1 MANLPRVWFYEIPQ
15 YASNEIPFSPESVRF
30 YFWSLTNRILNNTM
44 SSDFFFLL
52 KILFVWLH
60 WSSLLCSL
68 FFTAMRGLLYL
79 WWVGAT
85 LQLQCM
91 GLWSCTLWALEWGVS
106 SRGGRAQLP
115 LGVWGLPR
123 PAVVAAGPSC
133 PSACGV
139 FPDQRSW
146 RPGPAAPRRV
156 GSSQTRGQTAVP
168 CTARC
173 TPIHRTTREVPYLTS
188 WADNKDRNNK
198 FSKKIPPIK
207 GNSVKNWWQLSYT
220 FILNSFKH
228 AVKLYIF
235 LVYVSVSYEYFLQR
249 NGNFKNDL
257 TTS

>member
-91 GLWSCTLWALEWGVS
+91 GLWSCSLWALEWGVS

-123 PAVVAAGPSC
+123 PGVRLLSPALQGALPSTGPPGKSLTWL
-133 PSACGV
+133 PGQITKTEITNSQRKYPQSKAILLKTDDS
-139 FPDQRSW
+139 FPTHLFLI
-146 RPGPAAPRRV
+146 A
-156 GSSQTRGQTAVP
+156 SSM
-168 CTARC
+168 
-173 TPIHRTTREVPYLTS
+173 L
-188 WADNKDRNNK
+188 
-198 FSKKIPPIK
+198 
-207 GNSVKNWWQLSYT
+207 
-220 FILNSFKH
+220 
-228 AVKLYIF
+228 
-235 LVYVSVSYEYFLQR
+235 
-249 NGNFKNDL
+249 
-257 TTS
+257 